1 MRRILVFVVVVA
13 LAVVM
18 AVPAFAASETG
29 NCVGKFA
36 SQLNQGG
43 KNAGSP
49 GVGGKLVA
57 EDAQAGGV
65 DETATN
71 CEG

>member
-18 AVPAFAASETG
+18 AVPAFAASEKG
-29 NCVGKFA
+29 NCVGKAA
-36 SQLNQGG
+36 SALNQGG
-43 KNAGSP
+43 P

-57 EDAQAGGV
+57 ADARAGGV
-65 DETATN
+65 SDLATN
-71 CEG
+71 CES